1 MIRFTWHGHSTIEVV
16 TEDGTRLLIDPY
28 ITDNPKATVG
38 VEHFHDRLDYLLLTH
53 GHFDHVGDAWRLL
66 EKTGAMLIGSVELC
80 NYAENVRGWTVSHG
94 LSIGGGHEFPFG
106 RLKLTPAL
114 HGGNIDRLDSDDEDG
129 FSCPPSGFLFQLG
142 EIRLYVAGDT
152 ALTRDMELL
161 EDRVDIA
168 VLPIGDNFT
177 MGPEDAAR
185 AAEMIKPRVVV
196 PVHYDTWPPIEQ
208 DTAHFRSLVEPRS
221 DVLVL
226 APGETHEFKF
236 N

>member
-1 MIRFTWHGHSTIEVV
+1 MNRFTWPGHAASEIV
-16 TEDGTRLLIDPY
+16 TGDDTRLLIDPFF
-28 ITDNPKATVG
+28 TDNPAATVG
-38 VEHFHDRLDYLLLTH
+38 PEHFHDRLDYLLLTH
-53 GHFDHVGDAWRLL
+53 GHFDHVGDAWHLL
-66 EKTGAMLIGSVELC
+66 EKTGATLIGSVELC
-80 NYAENVRGWTVSHG
+80 NYAENVRGWSDSHG

-106 RLKLTPAL
+106 HLKLTPAL
-114 HGGNIDRLDSDDEDG
+114 HGGNIDRLDADDEDG
-129 FSCPPSGFLFQLG
+129 FSCPPSGFLLHLDG
-142 EIRLYVAGDT
+142 VRLYVAGDT

-161 EDRVDIA
+161 EGRVDIA

-208 DTAHFRSLVEPRS
+208 DTSHFRSLVEPRS

-226 APGETHEFKF
+226 APGETHEFKS